1 MTAQTA
7 EQANNVQRTQN
18 MNMFKKRLCFCKCIK
33 NVFVQKNTVFQ
44 TNTKI
49 MHTYGCLGTNWDY
62 LENYFRGQCR

>member
-18 MNMFKKRLCFCKCIK
+18 IKILKNGFVSENVSK
-33 NVFVQKNTVFQ
+33 NVFGRKNTVFQ

-49 MHTYGCLGTNWDY
+49 MHTYGCLGMH
-62 LENYFRGQCR
+62 LMLS